1 MENAPLMY
9 KNRPLVRS
17 GNELYYGSPKD
28 AYVVY
33 MQIVSTKQELGAKVA
48 DKVQVCLLSNDPSL
62 SPRARIVKSSEKNGL
77 YAALDIGSIWL
88 ERALTEKK
96 K

>member
-33 MQIVSTKQELGAKVA
+33 MQIVSTKQELGAEVA

-88 ERALTEKK
+88 ERALAGKL
-96 K
+96 